1 MSDILNSVVQNASG
15 TDNTVLSEKKATRNI
30 VITGAALTL
39 LAMGLSFLGKEP
51 LKLLLGFLLG
61 GLTAQLVFY
70 LNGKNV
76 DRALKDPDKMAL
88 IQKGGYYVRL
98 FIRAAVLLLA
108 YFIPFTSITATFA
121 GLMTVPA
128 AIYLLTFVSVGQ
140 VKKQEKREGA
150 DDTDREERKEE

>member
-1 MSDILNSVVQNASG
+1 MSNMLNSVVQNASG
-15 TDNTVLSEKKATRNI
+15 TDNTVLSEKNATRN
-30 VITGAALTL
+30 VMLAGAALTV

-61 GLTAQLVFY
+61 GITAELVFF

-76 DRALKDPDKMAL
+76 DRALKYPDKMAL

-98 FIRAAVLLLA
+98 FIRAGVLLAA

-121 GLMTVPA
+121 GIMTVPA
-128 AIYLLTFVSVGQ
+128 AIYILTFVSVGQ
-140 VKKQEKREGA
+140 LKKQEKRET